1 MRTTWFSLALAAIG
15 AALLSSLIAPAHAAG
30 DERVLVLGRI
40 SDDPKAH
47 YEQLKPL
54 LDYVVPR
61 MRDVGITEGRILMAR
76 DAQQMTSYL
85 RRGRVDWV
93 TETAGT
99 GMQLQQRAGA
109 RPLLLTERGGV
120 SRYHGVFFVRRD
132 SGLERLSDLEGRTIA
147 FQNTASTSAYFAP
160 ATALLDAGQRLEILL
175 SPMDRP
181 SADAVG
187 YVFARSELNI
197 AAWVHKRLVDAGV
210 VSNLD
215 WDDVRRMPPAFRRD
229 FRVIHETQD
238 FPRALEMEP
247 DLVSVFMGAN
257 DLVSRGADPLTLAK
271 GLERA
276 VVELVNGLGADVE
289 ALAIEAQTD
298 VARVLAGNQGKQ
310 AELDRR
316 AGKVVRVFP
325 DPCFAVDPGQ
335 GLQAGS
341 HGQTVD

>member
-1 MRTTWFSLALAAIG
+1 LRTTWFGLALALLG
-15 AALLSSLIAPAHAAG
+15 AALSPAGSVPAHAVAG
-30 DERVLVLGRI
+30 DDQVLVLGRI
-40 SDDPKAH
+40 SDDPQAH

-99 GMQLQQRAGA
+99 AMRLQERAGA
-109 RPLLLTERGGV
+109 RPLLITERGGV

-132 SGLERLSDLEGRTIA
+132 SGLERLDDLKGRTVA

-160 ATALLDAGQRLEILL
+160 AVSLMDAGQRMEILL

-181 SADAVG
+181 APDSVG
-187 YVFARSELNI
+187 YLFARSELNI

-215 WDDVRRMPPAFRRD
+215 WDDVRRVPPAFRRD

-238 FPRALEMEP
+238 FPRALEMVRG
-247 DLVSVFMGAN
+247 DLDPKVEARLREVLLQA
-257 DLVSRGADPLTLAK
+257 ADDPAA
-271 GLERA
+271 R
-276 VVELVNGLGADVE
+276 E
-289 ALAIEAQTD
+289 ALATFFRTTRFLPVDSASQ
-298 VARVLAGNQGKQ
+298 Q
-310 AELDRR
+310 ALDRLR
-316 AGKVVRVFP
+316 RGVTRVRE
-325 DPCFAVDPGQ
+325 Q
-335 GLQAGS
+335 IE
-341 HGQTVD
+341 

>member
-181 SADAVG
+181 SADSVG

-215 WDDVRRMPPAFRRD
+215 WDDVRRMPPSFRRD

-238 FPRALEMEP
+238 FPRALEMVRG
-247 DLVSVFMGAN
+247 DLDPRIEARLREVLLEAAQDPAAREALSVFFRTTRF
-257 DLVSRGADPLTLAK
+257 LP
-271 GLERA
+271 
-276 VVELVNGLGADVE
+276 
-289 ALAIEAQTD
+289 
-298 VARVLAGNQGKQ
+298 
-310 AELDRR
+310 
-316 AGKVVRVFP
+316 
-325 DPCFAVDPGQ
+325 VDPASQ
-335 GLQAGS
+335 QALDDLRRGVTRVRE
-341 HGQTVD
+341 QLD

>member
-1 MRTTWFSLALAAIG
+1 MFSRARKWVLAAFW
-15 AALLSSLIAPAHAAG
+15 AVAVVVAWPAQASEDSH
-30 DERVLVLGRI
+30 VLVLGRI
-40 SDDPKAH
+40 SDDPSAH
-47 YEQLKPL
+47 YAQLKPL

-238 FPRALEMEP
+238 FPRALEMVRG
-247 DLVSVFMGAN
+247 DLDPKIEARLREVLLEAAQDPAASEALSVFFRTTRFLPVDPASQQALD
-257 DLVSRGADPLTLAK
+257 DLRRG
-271 GLERA
+271 
-276 VVELVNGLGADVE
+276 
-289 ALAIEAQTD
+289 
-298 VARVLAGNQGKQ
+298 VARVREQL
-310 AELDRR
+310 E
-316 AGKVVRVFP
+316 
-325 DPCFAVDPGQ
+325 
-335 GLQAGS
+335 
-341 HGQTVD
+341 

>member
-215 WDDVRRMPPAFRRD
+215 CDDVRRMPPAFRRD

-238 FPRALEMEP
+238 FPRALEMVRG
-247 DLVSVFMGAN
+247 DLDPKIEARLREVLLEAAQDPAASEALSVFFRTTRFLPVDPASQQALD
-257 DLVSRGADPLTLAK
+257 DLRRG
-271 GLERA
+271 
-276 VVELVNGLGADVE
+276 
-289 ALAIEAQTD
+289 
-298 VARVLAGNQGKQ
+298 VARVREQL
-310 AELDRR
+310 E
-316 AGKVVRVFP
+316 
-325 DPCFAVDPGQ
+325 
-335 GLQAGS
+335 
-341 HGQTVD
+341 

>member
-120 SRYHGVFFVRRD
+120 SRYHGVSFVRRD

-238 FPRALEMEP
+238 FPRALEMVRG
-247 DLVSVFMGAN
+247 DLDPKIEARLREVLLEAAQDPAAREALSVFFRTTRF
-257 DLVSRGADPLTLAK
+257 LP
-271 GLERA
+271 
-276 VVELVNGLGADVE
+276 
-289 ALAIEAQTD
+289 
-298 VARVLAGNQGKQ
+298 
-310 AELDRR
+310 
-316 AGKVVRVFP
+316 
-325 DPCFAVDPGQ
+325 VDPASQ
-335 GLQAGS
+335 QALDDLRRGVTRVRE
-341 HGQTVD
+341 QLE

>member
-238 FPRALEMEP
+238 FPRALEMVRG
-247 DLVSVFMGAN
+247 DLDPKIEARLREVLLEAAQDPAASEALSVFFRTTGFLPVDPASQQALD
-257 DLVSRGADPLTLAK
+257 DLRRG
-271 GLERA
+271 
-276 VVELVNGLGADVE
+276 
-289 ALAIEAQTD
+289 
-298 VARVLAGNQGKQ
+298 VARVREQL
-310 AELDRR
+310 E
-316 AGKVVRVFP
+316 
-325 DPCFAVDPGQ
+325 
-335 GLQAGS
+335 
-341 HGQTVD
+341 